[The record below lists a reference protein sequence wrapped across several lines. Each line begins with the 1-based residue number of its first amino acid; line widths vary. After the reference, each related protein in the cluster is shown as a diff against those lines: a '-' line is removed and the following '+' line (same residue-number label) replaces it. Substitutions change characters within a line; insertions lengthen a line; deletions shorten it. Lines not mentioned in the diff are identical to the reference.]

1 MSIAFGLTRR
11 CHERKLSSAGEMFM
25 TARSHETIR
34 VGLRRIIRDPNAS
47 ISERLQATKL
57 LMQVEGLMVEASH
70 FASAKTKPAISRTGD
85 ANNNR
90 LRELLEMAEEKKT
103 G

>member
-1 MSIAFGLTRR
+1 MTTR
-11 CHERKLSSAGEMFM
+11 
-25 TARSHETIR
+25 THETIR

-57 LMQVEGLMVEASH
+57 LMHVEGLMVEASH
-70 FASAKTKPAISRTGD
+70 FASPKNKPAIAPVSKATD
-85 ANNNR
+85 NR